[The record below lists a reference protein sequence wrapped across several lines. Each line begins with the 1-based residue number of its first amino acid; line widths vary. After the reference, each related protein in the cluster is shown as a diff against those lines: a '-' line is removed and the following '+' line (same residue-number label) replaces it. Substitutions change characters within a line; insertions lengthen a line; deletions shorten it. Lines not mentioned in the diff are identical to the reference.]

1 MRLAQLARRLTCLVA
16 APILIATGCA
26 FHGVNS
32 LPLPGAVGRGPG
44 AVTYHV
50 ELTNVGTL
58 ESNSPVLLNDVVVGS
73 VGDMDVD
80 DWHADVEVTVRPDI
94 VIPANAVATVGQTSL
109 LGSMHLSLD
118 PPPGVRPEGH
128 LAPGA
133 ILGINASK
141 TYPSTEQTLSSLSA
155 LVNTGGLGQIGD
167 IVKTFNTALA
177 GHQDELRDLL
187 TRLDRFVG
195 VFDDQRANVIAS
207 LRALNRLAGTLKAR
221 DDVITTAL
229 QRVPAAL
236 DVLLRERPHFT
247 TALDKLREFGDTA
260 TGLVADSQ
268 NDLVGNLQN
277 LAPTVQ
283 ALADVGPDIGTA
295 LAFLPVYPFGQNVI
309 DRGVRGDYMNLFV
322 TVDLTRNRLK
332 RGLLDG
338 TRWGDEDLPL
348 VPAPGDPGYNDYY
361 TNNPL
366 GQPVIPPPPQAP
378 REPVPP
384 GPAGAVPPGAPP
396 LPPGPPTGGGG
407 S

>member
-1 MRLAQLARRLTCLVA
+1 MRLAHRAQRLTCLA
-16 APILIATGCA
+16 ATPILVATGCA
-26 FHGVNS
+26 FHGINS
-32 LPLPGAVGRGPG
+32 LPLPGAVGRGPD
-44 AVTYHV
+44 AATYHV

-80 DWHADVEVTVRPDI
+80 DWHADVAVSVRPDI
-94 VIPANAVATVGQTSL
+94 VVPANAVATVGQTSL

-118 PPPGVRPEGH
+118 PPPGVRPEGK
-128 LAPGA
+128 LPPGA
-133 ILGINASK
+133 TLGIGASK

-155 LVNTGGLGQIGD
+155 LVNTGGLGQLGD

-187 TRLDRFVG
+187 VRLDRFVG

-207 LRALNRLAGTLKAR
+207 LQALNRLAGTLKAR

-268 NDLVGNLQN
+268 HDLVGNLQN

-283 ALADVGPDIGTA
+283 ALADVGPDVGTA

-348 VPAPGDPGYNDYY
+348 VPAPGDPGYDDFY